1 MLRDHAM
8 LHTQP
13 RGVLRAY
20 RPHLYAPPAAAAARA
35 QMERAWP
42 AVLDA
47 VVALVG
53 TDVWLEQREHAVSAE
68 GSAAMDGSEGIIQTV
83 VARPD
88 KEDVEVLMGLCVHRL
103 AEENAAAA
111 TRGSTVPS
119 QGQPPSWRVMADGA
133 ACGCGPGLARP
144 RAGQR
149 VGSPRR
155 ASGSFGSQEGLDP
168 DGPMQCLAAL
178 KNLLAPRYLTPAAI
192 PPTELLA
199 IFSLLEGTAACPR
212 GKTLSLV
219 ACACTVAPQLARLGI
234 HPASRLARA
243 QNRWPRRTRRSACG
257 RRWRSWPRT

>member
-88 KEDVEVLMGLCVHRL
+88 KEDFEVLMGLCVHRL

-119 QGQPPSWRVMADGA
+119 QGQPPSWRVMANGA
-133 ACGCGPGLARP
+133 AAGVARGWLGRGRAKGSARLDEPPGFLAR
-144 RAGQR
+144 
-149 VGSPRR
+149 RR
-155 ASGSFGSQEGLDP
+155 ASI
-168 DGPMQCLAAL
+168 
-178 KNLLAPRYLTPAAI
+178 LTGRCSA
-192 PPTELLA
+192 
-199 IFSLLEGTAACPR
+199 
-212 GKTLSLV
+212 
-219 ACACTVAPQLARLGI
+219 
-234 HPASRLARA
+234 
-243 QNRWPRRTRRSACG
+243 WRRSRTSS
-257 RRWRSWPRT
+257 RRAT